1 MLPVIKNNTK
11 ATYLDIWKII
21 LMNEHALKECKNSL
35 MIPELL
41 LINPFSNAKLESH
54 IYLDVLVRINNEGPD
69 VANFD
74 AKESIDHWFD
84 DHVRRLTR
92 KRLND
97 TSLVDITMLVL
108 SDLEDEASS
117 TLAGLF

>member
-84 DHVRRLTR
+84 DRVRRLTR
-92 KRLND
+92 KRLNH

-108 SDLEDEASS
+108 SDLEDEESS